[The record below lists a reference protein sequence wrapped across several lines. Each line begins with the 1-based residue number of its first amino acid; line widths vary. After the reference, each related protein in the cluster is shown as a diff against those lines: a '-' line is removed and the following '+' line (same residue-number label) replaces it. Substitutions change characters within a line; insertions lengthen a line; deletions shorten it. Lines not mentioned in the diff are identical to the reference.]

1 MNVVILGCGQML
13 MNLIAGCM
21 DAGCEIVGV
30 FRYDKVR
37 YPAIDQFFV
46 DLFNPSCEY
55 NYIKSHKLHEINAR
69 SANSAEFKK
78 EILKLNADIV
88 LVGTWGEKL
97 KKSIINL
104 PKLATINVHPS
115 LLPKYRG
122 PNPYLQAIK
131 HLETKSGVTF
141 HLMDE
146 DYDTGAI
153 LLQKTVTIEPTDTGT
168 ELRKKTASAS
178 REGVCEL
185 LKTLDSEIIIPIA
198 QDEKH
203 ASYFTQISEDDVM
216 LDFSK
221 SAQEVSAHI
230 RAFHPW
236 FKCYFPY
243 KKRFFI
249 PNPYELEI
257 LENNSKLQSI
267 RTPHPNPPPQGREGT
282 AQNSKLPLDKTDVG
296 TIIEKDHKCKSITV
310 LCGDNRLLKM
320 SEVRLYGYLSRFF
333 TAFYINNIEDAGKS
347 KK

>member
-1 MNVVILGCGQML
+1 MKVVILGCGQMF

-21 DAGCEIVGV
+21 DSGCEIVGV

-37 YPAIDQFFV
+37 YPALDRFFV
-46 DLFNPSCEY
+46 DLFNPSREY
-55 NYIKSHKLHEINAR
+55 NYIKSHKLYEINAR

-78 EILKLNADIV
+78 EILKLNADVV

-97 KKSIINL
+97 KKNIINL

-131 HLETKSGVTF
+131 HLETQSGVTF

-168 ELRKKTASAS
+168 ELRKKTALAS

-185 LKTLDSEIIIPIA
+185 LKTLNSEIIIPIA

-236 FKCYFPY
+236 FKCYFTY
-243 KKRFFI
+243 KKQFFT
-249 PNPYELEI
+249 PNPYKLEI
-257 LENNSKLQSI
+257 LENHSGI
-267 RTPHPNPPPQGREGT
+267 
-282 AQNSKLPLDKTDVG
+282 TDIG

-310 LCGDNRLLKM
+310 LCGDNKLLKM
-320 SEVRLYGYLSRFF
+320 NEVKLYGYLSRFF
-333 TAFYINNIEDAGKS
+333 TAFYIKHMVKKS
-347 KK
+347 